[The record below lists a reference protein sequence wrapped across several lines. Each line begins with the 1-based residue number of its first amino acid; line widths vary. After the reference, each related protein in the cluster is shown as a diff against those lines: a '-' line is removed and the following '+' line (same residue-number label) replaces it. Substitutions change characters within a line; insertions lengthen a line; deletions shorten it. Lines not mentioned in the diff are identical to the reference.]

1 VLGSVAS
8 SPVSQAN
15 KYSLAEAMVVVA
27 AARAG
32 SARAIRPNIGI
43 R

>member
-1 VLGSVAS
+1 VAS

-15 KYSLAEAMVVVA
+15 RKSLAEAIVAVA

-32 SARAIRPNIGI
+32 STRVIRPNIGS